1 MGVGVDVGVAA
12 GAGASAGVGAGV
24 DVGVGVGVCICICIY
39 KYSELFGIVSSQVFA
54 NPPYTHLTMAFLFH
68 RVSYST
74 MSSYCIGL
82 TC

>member
-12 GAGASAGVGAGV
+12 GAGASAGAGV
-24 DVGVGVGVCICICIY
+24 DVGVGVGVCVYIY
-39 KYSELFGIVSSQVFA
+39 IFFELFGIVSSQVFA